1 MELDSILIRNAVL
14 TVDDFVTTKRDRSK
28 KRLVTKRLPAHDD
41 HLVRVAGEH
50 AASVLCAVRSEGRL
64 RNARREI
71 ERTAEIL
78 DLRQGFA
85 PTRTHRAERL
95 VTARDLRRHELI
107 LHDALRADDIAL
119 EPELT
124 RACKRARCGRAVAID
139 DRAGP
144 HRVLVHLDRSELV
157 AEHHATKTT
166 IADRQRLRPFFSGLR
181 VPHQKIAGVGDGRE
195 QRHDE
200 KCQDGEQE
208 DSESH
213 NEADGRSCAPKP
225 VISPTQRHAAVLRPV
240 RSQRPTSLP
249 CRHWS
254 R

>member
-1 MELDSILIRNAVL
+1 MELDSILIRNAVP

-28 KRLVTKRLPAHDD
+28 KRLVTKRLPTHDD

-50 AASVLCAVRSEGRL
+50 AASILCAVRSEGRL
-64 RNARREI
+64 RNARCEI

-124 RACKRARCGRAVAID
+124 RACKRARCGSAIAID
-139 DRAGP
+139 DRASP
-144 HRVLVHLDRSELV
+144 HRVLVYLDRSELI

-166 IADRQRLRPFFSGLR
+166 IADR
-181 VPHQKIAGVGDGRE
+181 
-195 QRHDE
+195 
-200 KCQDGEQE
+200 
-208 DSESH
+208 
-213 NEADGRSCAPKP
+213 
-225 VISPTQRHAAVLRPV
+225 
-240 RSQRPTSLP
+240 
-249 CRHWS
+249 
-254 R
+254 